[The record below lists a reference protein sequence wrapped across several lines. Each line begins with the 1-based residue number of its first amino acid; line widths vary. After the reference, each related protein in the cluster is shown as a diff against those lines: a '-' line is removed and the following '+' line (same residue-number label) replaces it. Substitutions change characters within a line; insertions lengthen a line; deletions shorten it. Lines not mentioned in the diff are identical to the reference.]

1 MLIDLIKDKGI
12 SVYSLAKGS
21 NVPYTTVN
29 EIVLGKKNIMD
40 CSIKTIMAIA
50 NYLGYQTDEFVRQIT
65 SSNSILS
72 TTWQDAKSKSY
83 IFPIICNNPHYEVR
97 MIHPLKQK
105 MINELFQ
112 LFTNIPAISKVILFG
127 SSINIRCKSN
137 SDIDLAI
144 LLNEN
149 DFNNDTKNQ
158 VSELIQEKS
167 DYCCDI
173 IWLNDIS
180 KKTKLYENIKMGLT
194 IYE

>member
-1 MLIDLIKDKGI
+1 
-12 SVYSLAKGS
+12 
-21 NVPYTTVN
+21 
-29 EIVLGKKNIMD
+29 
-40 CSIKTIMAIA
+40 
-50 NYLGYQTDEFVRQIT
+50 
-65 SSNSILS
+65 
-72 TTWQDAKSKSY
+72 
-83 IFPIICNNPHYEVR
+83 